1 MNKLTKV
8 GCSALCGSLAAVSA
22 ANAGDMTVTGGVD
35 MSWMSLGG
43 NSSAT
48 GSPIGIGS
56 NLTFKASGELDNGW
70 TFTGT
75 VANLNGSAYSTAVVN
90 IDMLG
95 LGSLNFNQGN
105 SGNGIDAFDD
115 KMPTAWEETWGTGVG
130 TGIQLVKGVGTSH
143 NIQYSLPKFL
153 GTSIVVAMAP
163 VMGAT
168 DTADKTTSG
177 VNTTSKGRGYDAT
190 INLNPSLGTELLS
203 GLNLFV
209 GAHYTEIYD
218 KNKASPLNQ
227 EDTHYEGVAGIT
239 LDLGPV
245 SLGGG
250 RSGILT
256 GKVGTTDVDYYRN
269 NMYGVAFNIND
280 DLSVSYGRHESEQNF
295 VNPGAGYTDAG
306 AGVGSGAARTMQIDS
321 WQAAYTIG
329 GASIR
334 VAETKVKNASYQVV
348 DDFDKSARTISL
360 SLAF

>member
-8 GCSALCGSLAAVSA
+8 GCSALCGSLAAISA

-35 MSWMSLGG
+35 MSWMSLDG
-43 NSSAT
+43 NSSDT
-48 GSPIGIGS
+48 GNPLGIGS

-75 VANLNGSAYSTAVVN
+75 VANLNGNAYSTAVVN

-130 TGIQLVKGVGTSH
+130 TGIQLVSGVGTSH

-177 VNTTSKGRGYDAT
+177 VNTANGGRGYDAT

-203 GLNLFV
+203 GLNMFV
-209 GAHYTEIYD
+209 GGHYKEIY
-218 KNKASPLNQ
+218 KSAATGNQ
-227 EDTHYEGVAGIT
+227 EDNRYEGVAGIT

-245 SLGGG
+245 SIGGG

-256 GKVGTTDVDYYRN
+256 GKIGTTDVDFYRN

-280 DLSVSYGRHESEQNF
+280 DLSVSYGRHESQQTF

-306 AGVGSGAARTMQIDS
+306 AGVGSGAPRTMTIDS

-334 VAETKVKNASYQVV
+334 IAETKVKNAAYQVV
-348 DDFDKSARTISL
+348 SDFDKSARTISL
-360 SLAF
+360 ALAF